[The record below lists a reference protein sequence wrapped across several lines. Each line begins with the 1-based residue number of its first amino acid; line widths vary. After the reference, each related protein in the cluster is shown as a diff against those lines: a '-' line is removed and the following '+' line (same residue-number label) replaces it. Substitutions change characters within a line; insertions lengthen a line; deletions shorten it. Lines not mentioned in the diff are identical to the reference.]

1 MISYRQNRGVGS
13 LNSFSEASLLIGGSA
28 TRSTKRSTSLRRTVS
43 QWKPNGF
50 ALPRLT
56 PIKLTLGAVAI
67 ATLLLTFA
75 IQRLPGAERIE
86 VPKPTIKEAQ
96 FDAAW
101 ADNFQQAVVK
111 KQQDRVRVI
120 ELASTESKPVV
131 TERIVPPTDAPAVMP
146 PVVMVQEDKPASHG
160 RRHYAENESNV
171 CTRHHLR
178 KIVTRSGKSW
188 KCGR

>member
-1 MISYRQNRGVGS
+1 M
-13 LNSFSEASLLIGGSA
+13 A
-28 TRSTKRSTSLRRTVS
+28 
-43 QWKPNGF
+43 
-50 ALPRLT
+50 
-56 PIKLTLGAVAI
+56 LGAGLLS
-67 ATLLLTFA
+67 TLLLTFA
-75 IQRLPGAERIE
+75 IQRIPGAERIE

-101 ADNFQQAVVK
+101 ADNFQQAVAK
-111 KQQDRVRVI
+111 NQDRVRVI
-120 ELASTESKPVV
+120 ELTSTESKPVV

>member
-1 MISYRQNRGVGS
+1 MKPQRTTGS

-43 QWKPNGF
+43 QWKLNRFVP
-50 ALPRLT
+50 PRLT
-56 PIKLTLGAVAI
+56 PMKMVLGASALAALI
-67 ATLLLTFA
+67 LTFA
-75 IQRLPGAERIE
+75 IQRLPGETRMVVE
-86 VPKPTIKEAQ
+86 KPEIKQAQ

-101 ADNFQQAVVK
+101 ADNFQQAVAK
-111 KQQDRVRVI
+111 KQDRVRVI

-178 KIVTRSGKSW
+178 KIVTRGGKSW
-188 KCGR
+188 RCGR